1 MTNSSIQMD
10 TDQISWSI
18 EEGEI
23 ESREKGS
30 LTWLE
35 WLLPINKNPWRKNY
49 PHHYSWVDLTC
60 HITCVGVYS
69 VYILPVLKST
79 KIFIIFLTDPTTQ
92 SHSSSLT
99 RPERKVHSSEGK
111 KHFLYILHMFY
122 LFMYCNEGGG
132 VCEFE

>member
-1 MTNSSIQMD
+1 MEHWRRRD
-10 TDQISWSI
+10 
-18 EEGEI
+18 
-23 ESREKGS
+23 REKGS

-79 KIFIIFLTDPTTQ
+79 TIFIIFLTDPTTQ

-111 KHFLYILHMFY
+111 KTFFVHFTHV
-122 LFMYCNEGGG
+122 LFIYVLQRRWWCLRVWVIFAIAFDGA
-132 VCEFE
+132 